1 MGLDPDDLYFWR
13 ISMDK
18 CRQIFD
24 IPIQTY
30 SERQRLDA
38 LAPDRT
44 IGVVAAYEYLQH
56 HVTMVNTSIAIPAI
70 GILIL
75 ALMFAVVSWAVL

>member
-1 MGLDPDDLYFWR
+1 
-13 ISMDK
+13 MDK

-30 SERQRLDA
+30 EERQRLDA

-44 IGVVAAYEYLQH
+44 LGVIAAYEYINGRISNL
-56 HVTMVNTSIAIPAI
+56 NASIAIPAI
-70 GILIL
+70 GILII
-75 ALMFAVVSWAVL
+75 ALMLAVVAWAVR